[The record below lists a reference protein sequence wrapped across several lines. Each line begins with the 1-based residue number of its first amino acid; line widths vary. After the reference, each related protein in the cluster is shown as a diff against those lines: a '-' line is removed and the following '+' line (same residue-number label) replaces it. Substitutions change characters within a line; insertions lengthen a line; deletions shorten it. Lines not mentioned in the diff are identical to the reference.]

1 MTLGNAE
8 NLDKSL
14 KELTQRLKNC
24 EDHIEDKFSS
34 LKKNIKDVE
43 TKLNLFINNNS

>member
-8 NLDKSL
+8 NLNKSL

-24 EDHIEDKFSS
+24 EDHVEDKVNG
-34 LKKNIKDVE
+34 LKKNIKEVE
-43 TKLNLFINNNS
+43 LK